1 MNTKNFI
8 AGLTLLAAGIAAGWG
23 LSSWRASSVSHDN
36 VSKEANVPAAKAE
49 RKVLYWYDPMSP
61 TQRFDKP
68 GKSPF
73 MDMQLQPKYADEVS
87 DQSPGLS
94 VSAQTV
100 QSLGLRV
107 ASVQERPTAAR
118 VEAVGTVQLNE
129 RDVSIVQARTGG
141 FVERVYARAPGDVIA
156 AGAPLVDLLLPEW
169 VAAQR
174 EYLAVRA
181 LGDATLTQAARQ
193 RLLLLGMSEALVA
206 RLDQTHEPSARI
218 TVTAPQGGLIAELM
232 VRQGMTVGAGMSL
245 ARINGLGSVW
255 VEVAV
260 PESQGG
266 RVAVGQA
273 AEMRFAAYGA
283 EIFKAR
289 VVSILPESS
298 KDTRTLRVRLELPNP
313 GQRFKAGMF
322 AQVSLQGAPQPR
334 LLVPS
339 EAVIRTGKRALAYVV
354 DGPGRFHPVS
364 VEVGEEIE
372 DQLVVLSGLSAG
384 QQVVAS
390 AQFLIDSE
398 ASLKGVTPPME
409 AASASPGT
417 APASSAATTAVD
429 HTAHASY
436 SAMGT
441 IEEISKD
448 EVTLSHGAIEALKWP
463 AMTMGF
469 KLDKPA
475 LAVGL
480 KTKQA
485 VKFSFVRRG
494 DDYVIVSM
502 EPASH
507 ATSGAQR

>member
-1 MNTKNFI
+1 MNTRNLI

-23 LSSWRASSVSHDN
+23 LSNWRSNAASHDSASPER
-36 VSKEANVPAAKAE
+36 VGPAAKGE

-73 MDMQLQPKYADEVS
+73 MDMQLQPKYADES
-87 DQSPGLS
+87 TEQTPGLN
-94 VSAQTV
+94 VSAQAV

-107 ASVQERPTAAR
+107 AAVQERPIAAR
-118 VEAVGTVQLNE
+118 VDAVGTVQLNE
-129 RDVSIVQARTGG
+129 REVSIVQARAGG

-169 VAAQR
+169 VAAQH
-174 EYLAVRA
+174 EYLAVKA
-181 LGDATLTQAARQ
+181 LGDAALTQAARQ
-193 RLLLLGMSEALVA
+193 RLLLLGMSEVLVA
-206 RLDQTHEPSARI
+206 RLDQTREPNARI

-245 ARINGLGSVW
+245 ARINGLSSVW

-266 RVAVGQA
+266 RVAVGQK

-283 EIFKAR
+283 EVFKAR

-298 KDTRTLRVRLELPNP
+298 KDTRTLRVRIELPNP

-322 AQVSLQGAPQPR
+322 AQVSLQGAPQTR

-354 DGPGRFHPVS
+354 DGPGHFHPVR

-372 DQLVVLSGLSAG
+372 DQLVVLGGLSAG

-398 ASLKGVTPPME
+398 ASLKGVIPPME
-409 AASASPGT
+409 AASASPQ
-417 APASSAATTAVD
+417 
-429 HTAHASY
+429 ASY
-436 SAMGT
+436 SALGT

-448 EVTLSHGAIEALKWP
+448 EITLSHSAIEALKWP

-475 LAVGL
+475 LATGL
-480 KTKQA
+480 KARQA
-485 VKFSFVRRG
+485 VKFSFAKRG
-494 DDYVIVSM
+494 DDYVVVSI
-502 EPASH
+502 EPVAR
-507 ATSGAQR
+507 AASGAQR